1 MYRKDNSFADM
12 QNVWIPLGSQDPN
25 ILHVCSFAVMLL
37 EIAFLTN
44 VQEKMCSEP
53 KSLLFWFWPLK
64 TNYQTYMFKNTNSIA
79 THIQPKPRSAQSI
92 SKKVVNQFRKIIF
105 LGVKVDKPQFTL
117 SKTTTT
123 KF

>member
-1 MYRKDNSFADM
+1 MYCKDN
-12 QNVWIPLGSQDPN
+12 
-25 ILHVCSFAVMLL
+25 SFAVMLL
-37 EIAFLTN
+37 EIAFFTN

-105 LGVKVDKPQFTL
+105 LGVKVDKPNLLYQKQQQQNFWGL
-117 SKTTTT
+117 KA
-123 KF
+123 F